1 MSAKSELP
9 GVKAAIQR
17 LQELAA
23 RMMTDEFGFRDDD
36 VTMIDRVTEAIK
48 ELDAERINLHMLLET
63 ETINSSILRHQL
75 QFFPDQIKKEIMAAV
90 DSARQSNADQL
101 KDLQDKLESVNQDI
115 EDLEERHR
123 KFSKGNAILAPER
136 DMVRAQH
143 EEVISQLNQRLA
155 DKAGKQIMLNETRDR
170 LRETN
175 QKIVDFETGIV
186 ILKEDMIQERA
197 DARQEKKRLKQAVHD
212 TAKKTKKQK
221 EANISMKKQM
231 DGLQEELTAKNMELA
246 DILKVI
252 RRFDTNRARAE
263 AQERTLQDQL
273 QQELKQNE
281 ELRDQGAKLS
291 LQLVDFETRSLKEK
305 VKLQSKADE
314 LERDITKTN
323 VEYNK
328 LKEDHDEKK
337 IIVDEALEICETEG
351 SKVQE
356 VDSVLQTHKEE
367 LTKKATDTA
376 RMKLENDDME
386 LKMKSLD
393 ENHQVTVQL
402 LTKQIQDFRENLTRE
417 RKERFELQE
426 KRDTLSREL
435 EDFRQAFSKYM
446 AMMSERINKA
456 KQDQVDLTNEGEQLT
471 KDISQDEVT
480 IKKLEKDLKK
490 AQKDFGKVKKKLEDE
505 INGLQKKIDD
515 AEAHLA
521 AKVKELDEKTPIFEE
536 LERMF
541 EDKLKEY
548 DTKKKDIVELK
559 NKKSTLEAS
568 SSRAAREIQKLIA
581 PGDKSLFA
589 LPPKDLET
597 ITELPLLGESFFSS
611 EDESRNKRFLNLSKV
626 ALKQLLRQQRSAALG
641 RMKEQ
646 ARELEYIEEN
656 IYHAGRK
663 LKAVTEENMKFRG
676 ALEKM
681 HKECTS
687 IEGQIARHSSLEEA
701 LERQVTSQRG
711 HLEIGWEKDRALQ
724 DEFAQRDQVFLDDI
738 TGLCRRADRREQ
750 VVSDITEKLQQEII
764 MLASLLENVA
774 ERRPLDTA
782 QGSRPTTVPRPPT
795 VLREYLESRTNL
807 LTQAGGGRTETALPS
822 HGNLLSR
829 QKPITAE
836 KK

>member
-1 MSAKSELP
+1 MSAKNELP

-23 RMMTDEFGFRDDD
+23 RMKTDEFGFRDND

-101 KDLQDKLESVNQDI
+101 KDLQDKLESLNQDI

-305 VKLQSKADE
+305 VNLQAKADE

-356 VDSVLQTHKEE
+356 VDSVLQAHKDE

-446 AMMSERINKA
+446 AMMSDRINKA

-568 SSRAAREIQKLIA
+568 STRAAREIQKLIA
-581 PGDKSLFA
+581 PG
-589 LPPKDLET
+589 
-597 ITELPLLGESFFSS
+597 
-611 EDESRNKRFLNLSKV
+611 V

-646 ARELEYIEEN
+646 ARELEQIEEN

-663 LKAVTEENMKFRG
+663 LKAVTEENVKFRG

-687 IEGQIARHSSLEEA
+687 IEGQIARHSCLEEA

-807 LTQAGGGRTETALPS
+807 LTQAGGGRTETALRS